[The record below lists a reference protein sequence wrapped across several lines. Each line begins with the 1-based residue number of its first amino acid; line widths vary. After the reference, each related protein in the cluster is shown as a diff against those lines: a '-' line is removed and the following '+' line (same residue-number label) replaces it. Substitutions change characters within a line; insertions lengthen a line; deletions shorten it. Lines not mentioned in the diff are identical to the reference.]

1 VTDYEG
7 RLELTWTN
15 KALRLLAHEDGN
27 YQWVPPGDFR
37 VAEVRLLH
45 DVAEVGEVGPV
56 NDRARDNLLIRGD
69 ALHALTSL
77 AELPEFSPEYLGKV
91 KLAYLDPPFNTGQSF
106 LHYDDALEHS
116 VWLGMMRDRLLQVK
130 RLLSPDGSA
139 WVHLDDSEMAYC
151 RVMVDE
157 ILGRENFVGTVVW
170 EKSHSR
176 ENRTAIST
184 THDYVLVYAR
194 ERSQWDK
201 VRNRL
206 PASDEQLARFENPD
220 NDPRGVWASLP
231 MHAKAEKG
239 RRAAQFFDVVTP
251 SGRVVTPPPGRCW
264 LYTKSRY
271 EELLLDNRI
280 SFGKAGQGVPRVK
293 KFLTEVAAGL
303 VPVTIW
309 RHTEIGTTGNAKA
322 EVVSLVPERTPF
334 STPKPER
341 LLHRIIHIA
350 TNPGDIVLDPFV
362 GSGTTSAVAHKMGR
376 RWVAVERDLDTV
388 SNYAGPRLGKV
399 LAGKDPGGV
408 TETVEWKGGGGYRL
422 LEVGPSMF
430 EDDAGR
436 VVLADWAT
444 NNKLAEATAAQL
456 GYQYCPEPPFC
467 GRKGRTRLAVIDG
480 LVNENVVELLVGVLP
495 EGELLTVCGTA
506 VDPEAR
512 LALKAARPGS
522 ALKKI
527 PASLLSEY
535 RLPRRSGPPDL
546 AAWASLGDG
555 ATEQAGRTR

>member
-309 RHTEIGTTGNAKA
+309 PHTEIGTTGNAKA

-341 LLHRIIHIA
+341 LLHRI
-350 TNPGDIVLDPFV
+350 
-362 GSGTTSAVAHKMGR
+362 
-376 RWVAVERDLDTV
+376 
-388 SNYAGPRLGKV
+388 
-399 LAGKDPGGV
+399 
-408 TETVEWKGGGGYRL
+408 
-422 LEVGPSMF
+422 
-430 EDDAGR
+430 
-436 VVLADWAT
+436 WA
-444 NNKLAEATAAQL
+444 
-456 GYQYCPEPPFC
+456 
-467 GRKGRTRLAVIDG
+467 
-480 LVNENVVELLVGVLP
+480 
-495 EGELLTVCGTA
+495 
-506 VDPEAR
+506 
-512 LALKAARPGS
+512 
-522 ALKKI
+522 
-527 PASLLSEY
+527 
-535 RLPRRSGPPDL
+535 
-546 AAWASLGDG
+546 
-555 ATEQAGRTR
+555 

>member
-15 KALRLLAHEDGN
+15 KALRLLAHEDGS
-27 YQWVPPGDFR
+27 YQWMPPGDFR

-77 AELPEFSPEYLGKV
+77 AELPEFSTEYLGRV

-130 RLLSPDGSA
+130 RLLSPDGSV
-139 WVHLDDSEMAYC
+139 WVHCDDSEQHRLRC
-151 RVMVDE
+151 VMDE
-157 ILGRENFVGTVVW
+157 VFGSQCFVQTIVW
-170 EKSHSR
+170 QKRLSR
-176 ENRTAIST
+176 DSRAAFASM
-184 THDYVLVYAR
+184 HDYIVVYAPSGLR
-194 ERSQWDK
+194 WAEI
-201 VRNRL
+201 RNRL
-206 PASDEQLARFENPD
+206 PDDGAYANPD
-220 NDPRGVWASLP
+220 HDPRGPWRSVPMSAQAGHGTAS
-231 MHAKAEKG
+231 
-239 RRAAQFFDVVTP
+239 QFYEIVSPTGVVH
-251 SGRVVTPPPGRCW
+251 SPPKGRCW
-264 LYTKSRY
+264 TYTRLRF
-271 EELLLDNRI
+271 EELITQDRVYWPKGGN
-280 SFGKAGQGVPRVK
+280 GKPRLK
-293 KFLTEVAAGL
+293 RYPSESEGL
-303 VPVTIW
+303 VPFTIW
-309 RHTEIGTTGNAKA
+309 PASEVGDNNEAKKQMLDA
-322 EVVSLVPERTPF
+322 FPTLQAF
-334 STPKPER
+334 DTPKPEG
-341 LLHRIIHIA
+341 LLRRIVHIA

-376 RWVAVERDLDTV
+376 RWAVVERDLDTV
-388 SNYAGPRLGKV
+388 HNFAGPRLAKV
-399 LAGKDPGGV
+399 VAGEDPGGV
-408 TETVEWKGGGGYRL
+408 TETTGWEGGGGYRL

-430 EDDAGR
+430 EDDGGR
-436 VVLADWAT
+436 VVLADWAI

-495 EGELLTVCGTA
+495 ERELLTVCGTA

-546 AAWASLGDG
+546 AAWASLGDR
-555 ATEQAGRTR
+555 ATEQAARTR

>member
-1 VTDYEG
+1 MTDYEG

-15 KALRLLAHEDGN
+15 KALRLLAQEDGH
-27 YQWVPPGDFR
+27 YEWVPPGDFR

-130 RLLSPDGSA
+130 RLLSPDGSV

-170 EKSHSR
+170 EKAQGAKGDTDLAAS
-176 ENRTAIST
+176 
-184 THDYVLVYAR
+184 HDYVLVYAK
-194 ERSQWDK
+194 DK
-201 VRNRL
+201 SGWRNVRNLL
-206 PASDEQLARFENPD
+206 PRTEDQLARYANPD
-220 NDPRGVWASLP
+220 SDPRGPWRQGADSS
-231 MHAKAEKG
+231 AKSGGDEN
-239 RRAAQFFDVVTP
+239 RWPITLP
-251 SGRVVTPPPGRCW
+251 SGRIVRPARGRYWAFSHETFERALREGRIYFGRDGDGLPVIKTYLSSAKEGVVPKTWWPASEVGSNQEAKRDH
-264 LYTKSRY
+264 L
-271 EELLLDNRI
+271 NRM
-280 SFGKAGQGVPRVK
+280 FPD
-293 KFLTEVAAGL
+293 L
-303 VPVTIW
+303 VPF
-309 RHTEIGTTGNAKA
+309 A
-322 EVVSLVPERTPF
+322 
-334 STPKPER
+334 TPKPER
-341 LLHRIIHIA
+341 LIHRIVSIA
-350 TNPGDIVLDPFV
+350 TRPGDIVLDPFV
-362 GSGTTSAVAHKMGR
+362 GSGTTAAVAHKMLR
-376 RWVAVERDLDTV
+376 RWVAIERDPDTV
-388 SNYAGPRLGKV
+388 SDYTVPRLVKV
-399 LAGKDPGGV
+399 VTGEDPGGV
-408 TETVEWKGGGGYRL
+408 TETTGWEGGGGYRL

-436 VVLADWAT
+436 VVLADWAV

-456 GYQYCPEPPFC
+456 GYQHEPQPPFC
-467 GRKGRTRLAVIDG
+467 GRKGRTRLAVVDG

-555 ATEQAGRTR
+555 TTEQAGKTR